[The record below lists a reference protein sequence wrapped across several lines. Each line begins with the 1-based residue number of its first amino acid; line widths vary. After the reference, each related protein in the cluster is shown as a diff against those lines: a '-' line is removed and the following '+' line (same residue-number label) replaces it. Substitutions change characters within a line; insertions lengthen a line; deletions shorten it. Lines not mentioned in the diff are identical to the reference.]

1 MLYSRNFSIICL
13 LTLCAG
19 CSSTTGGGTAE
30 RGYANAAKYQS
41 LDAYQLCTEENPGEP
56 EKCGTLVKLLE
67 DDKKR
72 LERVSTPK

>member
-1 MLYSRNFSIICL
+1 MLFFRNSLILCL

-19 CSSTTGGGTAE
+19 CSSTTSGRLE
-30 RGYANAAKYQS
+30 DRSYANAAKYQS
-41 LDAYQLCTEENPGEP
+41 LDAYQLCTEENPGEQ

-72 LERVSTPK
+72 LDRVTSPK

>member
-1 MLYSRNFSIICL
+1 MPFTRNFLILPL
-13 LTLCAG
+13 LMACAG
-19 CSSTTGGGTAE
+19 CSSTTSGRVDE

-56 EKCGTLVKLLE
+56 EKCEALVKLMD

-72 LERVSTPK
+72 LDRVSTSK